1 MGMPLFLLM
10 RWFYLRS
17 QVVYRESR
25 VISAQVIVKF
35 VETMAGI
42 RAVKAFRKEP
52 RNDEEFGKLASDYRD
67 INMRSIRLFGTFEPA
82 LMAVAS
88 VTLAVVVT
96 WGGLRVLAVT
106 LARSEARRVGKTCV
120 STRSSG
126 RVRLRQKKKINK

>member
-35 VETMAGI
+35 VETMTGI

-67 INMRSIRLFGTFEPA
+67 INMRAIRLFGTFEPA

-88 VTLAVVVT
+88 VPLAALFL
-96 WGGLRVLAVT
+96 WGVRRVLVRPPATGSPSSAV
-106 LARSEARRVGKTCV
+106 
-120 STRSSG
+120 SSAPT
-126 RVRLRQKKKINK
+126 